1 MLPVRDAKRLS
12 AQAPGGRRSTVHDAD
27 ASLTQRMSVS
37 LGVSTT
43 PAVTLAQVAPLEPAE
58 AAVSDPDLEASD
70 SEAKISDSEAEM
82 PPPPHETATSVAS
95 TI

>member
-1 MLPVRDAKRLS
+1 MRDAKRLS

-43 PAVTLAQVAPLEPAE
+43 SAVSLGQVAPLDPAE
-58 AAVSDPDLEASD
+58 AKISESD
-70 SEAKISDSEAEM
+70 SESDSEAEM
-82 PPPPHETATSVAS
+82 APPHDASGTDTNGAGVA
-95 TI
+95 

>member
-27 ASLTQRMSVS
+27 ASLTQRLSVS

-43 PAVTLAQVAPLEPAE
+43 PAVALAQVAPLDPAE
-58 AAVSDPDLEASD
+58 AEVSDSD
-70 SEAKISDSEAEM
+70 SGSGSGSDSEAEM
-82 PPPPHETATSVAS
+82 PPLHDLSDERV
-95 TI
+95 